1 MNIEQELDQYKDHD
15 TWLEM
20 IKQDCDSFFRLHIRN
35 EEQTDQ
41 QRKVWII

>member
-15 TWLEM
+15 KWLEM
-20 IKQDCDSFFRLHIRN
+20 VKQDCASLFRLQK
-35 EEQTDQ
+35 EKQTDQ

>member
-15 TWLEM
+15 KWLEM
-20 IKQDCDSFFRLHIRN
+20 VKQDCDTFFRLQA

-41 QRKVWII
+41 QRKVCII